1 MDGAQVIVVRHGE
14 TTWNLEGRRQGHLDS
29 PLTPRGIFQ
38 AESLARRLTNFTF
51 KGLYSSD
58 LGRAC
63 RTAEFISKSTGHRVV
78 VDERLRE
85 RNLGIFQ
92 GLHTEEIRQA
102 YPEAYELH
110 STLGPDYVIPGGES
124 MRQQVERNIRCLEEI
139 ARKHLGETI
148 VVVTHVGV
156 LSGLFRHTLSIPLE
170 APRRFEFR
178 NGSLNIFTYHK
189 DGFWVLQTW
198 GDTGHLDPSEL
209 LRSP

>member
-1 MDGAQVIVVRHGE
+1 MDRAQIIVVRHGE

-29 PLTPRGIFQ
+29 PLTARGIAQ
-38 AESLARRLTNFTF
+38 AESLARRLKKFTF
-51 KGLYSSD
+51 KALYSSD

-63 RTAEFISKSTGHRVV
+63 RTAEIIANTTGHKVT

-102 YPEAYELH
+102 HPEAYRLH
-110 STLGPDYVIPGGES
+110 TTLGPDYVIPSGES

-139 ARKHLGETI
+139 AQKHLGETI

-156 LSGLFRHTLSIPLE
+156 LSGLFRHTLSIPFQ

-178 NGSLNIFTYHK
+178 NASINIFTYQNQ
-189 DGFWVLQTW
+189 GFWVLQTW
-198 GDTGHLDPSEL
+198 GDTGHLDAPEL
-209 LRSP
+209 GDGL